1 VIRPEFGRLQSL
13 GGGIARAPAS
23 DDTSGNQLGDAARSI
38 GNRPMTKPPAHDRC
52 SPASLRDERGQ
63 ALTEFIL
70 ALPILAVLLFGM
82 VQFGSVLNEWVEVSN
97 AARVGARTAS
107 VSRKSGDADGKAAEA
122 ARASVSKIDEDDLD
136 VDVTG
141 GSWSKGDPI
150 TVRVSHPFEI
160 NILGV
165 PVKSGTMSFA
175 ATARMQ

>member
-1 VIRPEFGRLQSL
+1 
-13 GGGIARAPAS
+13 
-23 DDTSGNQLGDAARSI
+23 LGDAARSI
-38 GNRPMTKPPAHDRC
+38 GERPMAIPPAHPRC
-52 SPASLRDERGQ
+52 TPACLRDDAGQ
-63 ALTEFIL
+63 ALTEFVL

-107 VSRKSGDADGKAAEA
+107 VSRKSGDADTKAAEA
-122 ARASVSKIDEDDLD
+122 ARASVSKLEEEDID
-136 VDVTG
+136 VDVTPS
-141 GSWSKGDPI
+141 GSWSKGTPV

-165 PVKSGTMSFA
+165 SVKSGTMSFE

>member
-1 VIRPEFGRLQSL
+1 
-13 GGGIARAPAS
+13 
-23 DDTSGNQLGDAARSI
+23 LGDAARSI
-38 GNRPMTKPPAHDRC
+38 GKRPMTKPPAHDRC
-52 SPASLRDERGQ
+52 RPAPLRDEAGQ

-82 VQFGSVLNEWVEVSN
+82 VQFGSVFNEWVEVST

-107 VSRKSGDADGKAAEA
+107 VSRKSGDVDTKAAEA
-122 ARASVSKIDEDDLD
+122 ARASVSKLDEDDLD
-136 VDVTG
+136 VDVTPA
-141 GSWSKGDPI
+141 GSWAKGSPV

-165 PVKSGTMSFA
+165 PLKSGTMSYE